1 MEARPEEHP
10 TECGARIQEGAGA
23 RVYNV
28 GVSFC
33 TSSLIRGGMGVPVP
47 LLSLQLCAIVKSP
60 SCTCMA
66 CGRSPAV
73 PFPAD
78 PRSLQCRTRSLV
90 SGIGV

>member
-10 TECGARIQEGAGA
+10 TECGAQIEEGAGA

-47 LLSLQLCAIVKSP
+47 PAEPPALCHSEVPLVHVYGMWPLSCHALPC
-60 SCTCMA
+60 
-66 CGRSPAV
+66 
-73 PFPAD
+73 
-78 PRSLQCRTRSLV
+78 
-90 SGIGV
+90 